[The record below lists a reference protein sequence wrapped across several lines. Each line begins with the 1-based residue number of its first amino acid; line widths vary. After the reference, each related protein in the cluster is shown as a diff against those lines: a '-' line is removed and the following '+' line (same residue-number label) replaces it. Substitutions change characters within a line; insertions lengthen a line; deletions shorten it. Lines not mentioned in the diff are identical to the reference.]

1 MNCDSILKLLPLY
14 YYGEL
19 TPDEEERVEEHA
31 HGCPVCTR
39 ELAQQRALAAAL
51 DRRKLVAAPTLL
63 EDCRSDLMAAIQ
75 GGAPRLAR
83 TVKGPWRL
91 FLDAMAASLSGMSSG
106 MSSGAPASGITRLRQ
121 PIGALALI
129 AIGFFAARLIHTGPP
144 SGTGALPGSVTA
156 PTDEVYSTVRS
167 VQPDNSGGVAISLDE
182 TRRKVVTGSMNDGNI
197 QRLLL
202 AAAHEDNPAVRVESV
217 DLLRSQSGSTEVR
230 DALLNVL
237 SQDTNSGVRLKAL
250 EGLKPLAGDSE
261 VRKTLRRVLL
271 ADDNVAVRMLVID
284 LLVAHRDDNMVGMM
298 QGLVQQE
305 NNNSVRLKLEKALRD
320 INASPGRF

>member
-1 MNCDSILKLLPLY
+1 MTCDSILKLVPLY

-19 TPDEEERVEEHA
+19 TPDEEERVEEHT
-31 HGCPVCTR
+31 HGCPACTR
-39 ELAQQRALAAAL
+39 GLARQRALAAAL
-51 DRRKLVAAPTLL
+51 DQRQMVAATMLL

-75 GGAPRLAR
+75 GGAPRAGHS
-83 TVKGPWRL
+83 VKGAWRL
-91 FLDAMAASLSGMSSG
+91 FLDAMAASLTRMG
-106 MSSGAPASGITRLRQ
+106 SGASLGRMGRLRQ

-129 AIGFFAARLIHTGPP
+129 AIGFFAARLINTAPP
-144 SGTGALPGSVTA
+144 SGTATLLSSVTS
-156 PTDEVYSTVRS
+156 PTDDVYSTVRS
-167 VQPDNSGGVAISLDE
+167 VQPDNAGGVAISLDE
-182 TRRKVVTGSMNDGNI
+182 TRRKVVKGSMTDGNI

-237 SQDTNSGVRLKAL
+237 SQDTNPGVRLKAL
-250 EGLKPLAGDSE
+250 EGLKPLAADSE
-261 VRKTLRRVLL
+261 VRKTLGRVLL
-271 ADDNVAVRMLVID
+271 TDDNVAVRMLAID

-298 QGLVQQE
+298 QGLVQKE

-320 INASPGRF
+320 MNASIGTF

>member
-1 MNCDSILKLLPLY
+1 MNCDSIQKLIPLY

-19 TPDEEERVEEHA
+19 TPGEEELVEEHA
-31 HGCPVCTR
+31 HGCPACTR

-51 DRRKLVAAPTLL
+51 DRRLVAPAPMLL

-75 GGAPRLAR
+75 GGAPRVA
-83 TVKGPWRL
+83 PPPNSAWRL
-91 FLDAMAASLSGMSSG
+91 FLVAMAASWNGIWTA
-106 MSSGAPASGITRLRQ
+106 APFGGIARLRQ
-121 PIGALALI
+121 PVAALALI
-129 AIGFFAARLIHTGPP
+129 AIGFFGARLVNTAAPA
-144 SGTGALPGSVTA
+144 GT
-156 PTDEVYSTVRS
+156 DDVYSTVRS

-182 TRRKVVTGSMNDGNI
+182 TRRKVVKGSMNDGNI

-237 SQDTNSGVRLKAL
+237 SADSNAGVRLKAL
-250 EGLKPLAGDSE
+250 EGLKPLAADPE

-271 ADDNVAVRMLVID
+271 ADENAAVRLLVID
-284 LLVAHRDDNMVGMM
+284 LLVAHRDDNMVGVM
-298 QGLVQQE
+298 QGLVQKE

-320 INASPGRF
+320 MNASIGTF

>member
-19 TPDEEERVEEHA
+19 TPDEEERVEEHID
-31 HGCPVCTR
+31 GCPACTR

-75 GGAPRLAR
+75 GGAPRVAR

-91 FLDAMAASLSGMSSG
+91 FLDAMAASVSGMLSP
-106 MSSGAPASGITRLRQ
+106 APASGIARLRQ

-129 AIGFFAARLIHTGPP
+129 AAGFFAARLIHTGAP
-144 SGTGALPGSVTA
+144 SGTGALLSSVTS

-167 VQPDNSGGVAISLDE
+167 VQPDSSGGVAISLDE
-182 TRRKVVTGSMNDGNI
+182 TRRKVVTGRMNDGNI

-237 SQDTNSGVRLKAL
+237 SQDANSGVRLKAL

-284 LLVAHRDDNMVGMM
+284 LLVANRDDNMVGMM

-320 INASPGRF
+320 MNASPGRF

>member
-19 TPDEEERVEEHA
+19 TPDEEERVEEHTHECTA
-31 HGCPVCTR
+31 CTR

-51 DRRKLVAAPTLL
+51 DRRKLVASPALL
-63 EDCRSDLMAAIQ
+63 DDCRSDLMAAIQ
-75 GGAPRLAR
+75 GGAPRTAR
-83 TVKGPWRL
+83 TMKGPWRL
-91 FLDAMAASLSGMSSG
+91 FLDAMAASF
-106 MSSGAPASGITRLRQ
+106 SGAPLSGIARLRQ

-129 AIGFFAARLIHTGPP
+129 AIGFFGARLIHTGAP
-144 SGTGALPGSVTA
+144 SGTGALPSSVTS
-156 PTDEVYSTVRS
+156 PSDEVYSTVRS

-182 TRRKVVTGSMNDGNI
+182 THRRVVTGSMNAPNI

-237 SQDTNSGVRLKAL
+237 LQDTNSGVRLKAL

-271 ADDNVAVRMLVID
+271 ADDDVAVRMLVID
-284 LLVAHRDDNMVGMM
+284 LLVANRDDNMVGMM

-320 INASPGRF
+320 MNASPGRF

>member
-1 MNCDSILKLLPLY
+1 MTCDSILKLIHLY

-19 TPDEEERVEEHA
+19 TPEEEERAEEHTYA
-31 HGCPVCTR
+31 CAGCMR
-39 ELAQQRALAAAL
+39 ELVQQRALAAAL
-51 DRRKLVAAPTLL
+51 DKRQLVAVPLLL

-75 GGAPRLAR
+75 GGAPRAAPV
-83 TVKGPWRL
+83 VKGAWRL
-91 FLDAMAASLSGMSSG
+91 FLDAMAASF
-106 MSSGAPASGITRLRQ
+106 SGAPLGGAARLRR
-121 PIGALALI
+121 PLGALALL
-129 AIGFFAARLIHTGPP
+129 AIGFFAARLIHTAAP
-144 SGTGALPGSVTA
+144 SEAGALLSSITS
-156 PTDEVYSTVRS
+156 PTDDVYSTVRS
-167 VQPDNSGGVAISLDE
+167 VQPDNAGGVAISLDE
-182 TRRKVVTGSMNDGNI
+182 TRRKVVKGRMNDGNI

-237 SQDTNSGVRLKAL
+237 SQDANSGVRLKAL
-250 EGLKPLAGDSE
+250 EGLKPLAADSE

-284 LLVAHRDDNMVGMM
+284 LLVAHRDDNVVGMM
-298 QGLVQQE
+298 QGMVQNE

-320 INASPGRF
+320 MNASIGTF

>member
-1 MNCDSILKLLPLY
+1 MNCDSILRLLPLY

-19 TPDEEERVEEHA
+19 TPDEEERVEEHT
-31 HGCPVCTR
+31 HGCPACMR

-51 DRRKLVAAPTLL
+51 DRRKLVAAPALL

-75 GGAPRLAR
+75 GGAPRVPR

-91 FLDAMAASLSGMSSG
+91 FLDAMAASLGSTP
-106 MSSGAPASGITRLRQ
+106 SGAPSGGIARLRQ

-129 AIGFFAARLIHTGPP
+129 AIGFFGARLIPTPAP
-144 SGTGALPGSVTA
+144 SGKGALLNSVTA

-167 VQPDNSGGVAISLDE
+167 VQPDSSGGVAIALDE
-182 TRRKVVTGSMNDGNI
+182 TRRKVVTGSMNQPNI

-230 DALLNVL
+230 DALLNVV
-237 SQDTNSGVRLKAL
+237 SQDSNPGVRLKAL
-250 EGLKPLAGDSE
+250 EGLKPLAADSE

-284 LLVAHRDDNMVGMM
+284 LLVANRDDNMVGVM
-298 QGLVQQE
+298 QGLVQKE

-320 INASPGRF
+320 MNASPGRF

>member
-19 TPDEEERVEEHA
+19 TPDEEERVEEHT
-31 HGCPVCTR
+31 HGCTTCMR

-51 DRRKLVAAPTLL
+51 DRRKLVAAPALL

-75 GGAPRLAR
+75 GGAARAAR

-91 FLDAMAASLSGMSSG
+91 FLDAMAASF
-106 MSSGAPASGITRLRQ
+106 SGAPLSGIARLRL

-129 AIGFFAARLIHTGPP
+129 AIGFFGARLIPAGAPSRTGV
-144 SGTGALPGSVTA
+144 TLGSVTA

-167 VQPDNSGGVAISLDE
+167 VQPDNLGGVAISLDE
-182 TRRKVVTGSMNDGNI
+182 TRRKVVTGHMTDPNV
-197 QRLLL
+197 QRILL
-202 AAAHEDNPAVRVESV
+202 AAVHEDNPAVRVESV

-237 SQDTNSGVRLKAL
+237 LQDTNSGVRLKAL

-261 VRKTLRRVLL
+261 VRKALRRVLL

-284 LLVAHRDDNMVGMM
+284 LLVANRDDNMVGMM

-320 INASPGRF
+320 MNASPGRF

>member
-19 TPDEEERVEEHA
+19 TPDEEERVEEHT
-31 HGCPVCTR
+31 HECPACTR

-51 DRRKLVAAPTLL
+51 DRRKLMAAPALL

-75 GGAPRLAR
+75 GGAPRAAR

-91 FLDAMAASLSGMSSG
+91 FLDAMAASF
-106 MSSGAPASGITRLRQ
+106 SGAPLSGIARLRQ

-129 AIGFFAARLIHTGPP
+129 AIGFFGARLIHIPAP
-144 SGTGALPGSVTA
+144 SGTGTLLSSVTS
-156 PTDEVYSTVRS
+156 PSDEVYSTVRS
-167 VQPDNSGGVAISLDE
+167 VQPDSSGGVAISLDE
-182 TRRKVVTGSMNDGNI
+182 TRRKVVTGHMNDPNV
-197 QRLLL
+197 QRILL
-202 AAAHEDNPAVRVESV
+202 AAVHEDNPAVRVESV

-237 SQDTNSGVRLKAL
+237 TQDTNSGVRLKAL

-284 LLVAHRDDNMVGMM
+284 LLVANRDDNMVGMM

-320 INASPGRF
+320 MNASPGRF

>member
-1 MNCDSILKLLPLY
+1 MNCDSILRLLPLY

-19 TPDEEERVEEHA
+19 TPDEEERVEEHT
-31 HGCPVCTR
+31 HGCPACTR
-39 ELAQQRALAAAL
+39 ELAEQRALAAAL
-51 DRRKLVAAPTLL
+51 DRRTITAAPALL

-75 GGAPRLAR
+75 GGAPGVAR

-91 FLDAMAASLSGMSSG
+91 FLDAMAASVGGILSPVTLRGV
-106 MSSGAPASGITRLRQ
+106 ARLRQ
-121 PIGALALI
+121 PVGALALV
-129 AIGFFAARLIHTGPP
+129 AIGFFAARLIPAPAP
-144 SGTGALPGSVTA
+144 SGSGALLSSVTS
-156 PTDEVYSTVRS
+156 PNDEVYSTVRS

-261 VRKTLRRVLL
+261 VRQTLRRVLL
-271 ADDNVAVRMLVID
+271 ADDNVAVRMLAID

-320 INASPGRF
+320 MNASPGRF